1 MWSYFCSSKKLED
14 EEWDVILRGVSRL
27 MRNGIELIHFCVVL
41 SVKKKFRSS
50 FCSSVR

>member
-14 EEWDVILRGVSRL
+14 EEWDVILRGESRL
-27 MRNGIELIHFCVVL
+27 MRYGIEFIHFAWCC
-41 SVKKKFRSS
+41 SAKKFRPS

>member
-14 EEWDVILRGVSRL
+14 EEWDVILRGESRL
-27 MRNGIELIHFCVVL
+27 MRNGIELMHFCVVL
-41 SVKKKFRSS
+41 FGKKKFRPS